1 MLTPQ
6 ANPPAPNLEIDKWV
20 QGTPSNIT
28 QEKGNVILIFVFQ
41 INCPGCFLYGIPE
54 ILDVFEK
61 LQGQAFK
68 IWGLATAFEDFS
80 KNNLRN
86 LEKLLKNKEV
96 FGETFEVLDQKEMLE
111 QGKLPYI
118 IPFPVAWDKI
128 EKFEEGIEDSTE
140 KILQRDIADFEKY
153 SESSKITIRRQ
164 IRSYLKNKRFYAKTF
179 ERYELQGA
187 PSSLLLDKQGCLR
200 YKFFGAGHD
209 LFNYAQNLLNE

>member
-1 MLTPQ
+1 MGSRDPL
-6 ANPPAPNLEIDKWV
+6 
-20 QGTPSNIT
+20 NIT
-28 QEKGNVILIFVFQ
+28 QEKGNVILIFIFQ

-68 IWGLATAFEDFS
+68 IWGLATAFEAFS

-128 EKFEEGIEDSTE
+128 EKFEEDIEDSTE

-153 SESSKITIRRQ
+153 SESFKITIRRQ

-179 ERYELQGA
+179 ERYELQGT

>member
-61 LQGQAFK
+61 LEGQALK

-128 EKFEEGIEDSTE
+128 EKFEEDIEDSTE
-140 KILQRDIADFEKY
+140 KILQRDIANFKKY

-179 ERYELQGA
+179 ERYELQGT
-187 PSSLLLDKQGCLR
+187 PSSLLIDKQGCLR
-200 YKFFGAGHD
+200 YKFFGTGRD
-209 LFNYAQNLLNE
+209 LFNYAQNLLNA

>member
-1 MLTPQ
+1 MGSRDPL
-6 ANPPAPNLEIDKWV
+6 
-20 QGTPSNIT
+20 NIT

-68 IWGLATAFEDFS
+68 IWGLATAFEAFS

-96 FGETFEVLDQKEMLE
+96 FGETFEVLAQKEMLE

-128 EKFEEGIEDSTE
+128 EKFEEDIEDSTE
-140 KILQRDIADFEKY
+140 KIL
-153 SESSKITIRRQ
+153 
-164 IRSYLKNKRFYAKTF
+164 
-179 ERYELQGA
+179 
-187 PSSLLLDKQGCLR
+187 
-200 YKFFGAGHD
+200 
-209 LFNYAQNLLNE
+209 

>member
-1 MLTPQ
+1 MTPQ

-61 LQGQAFK
+61 LEGQAFK

-96 FGETFEVLDQKEMLE
+96 FGETFEVLAQKEMLE

-128 EKFEEGIEDSTE
+128 EKFEEDIEDSTE
-140 KILQRDIADFEKY
+140 KILQRDIANFKKY

-179 ERYELQGA
+179 ERYELQGT
-187 PSSLLLDKQGCLR
+187 PSSLLIDKQGCLR
-200 YKFFGAGHD
+200 YKFFGAGHG

>member
-1 MLTPQ
+1 MTPQ

-61 LQGQAFK
+61 LEGQAFK
-68 IWGLATAFEDFS
+68 IWGLATAFEDFN

-164 IRSYLKNKRFYAKTF
+164 IRSYLKNKKFYAKTF
-179 ERYELQGA
+179 ERYKLQGT
-187 PSSLLLDKQGCLR
+187 PSSLLIDKQGCLR
-200 YKFFGAGHD
+200 YKFFGAGHG